1 MYSTSKKFTQMI
13 AEQKAGV
20 VVAKSLEAT
29 DFEDISEQALAQEFG
44 AEEKTERKAF
54 SRPKRPGRR

>member
-1 MYSTSKKFTQMI
+1 MYSTSKKFTQLI

-29 DFEDISEQALAQEFG
+29 DFEDLSEQSLAQEFG
-44 AEEKTERKAF
+44 VEEKAEKKGF